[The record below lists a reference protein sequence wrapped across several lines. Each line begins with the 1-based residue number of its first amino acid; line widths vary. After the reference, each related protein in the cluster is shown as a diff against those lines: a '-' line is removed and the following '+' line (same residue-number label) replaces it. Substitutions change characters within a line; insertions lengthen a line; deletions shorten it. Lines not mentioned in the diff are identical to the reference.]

1 MPLSEKKQKKLELKA
16 RQELINN
23 RSLDGKGYFMDTN
36 AEIDAGKYLETG
48 DEKYLEY
55 LPDYSYRRR

>member
-36 AEIDAGKYLETG
+36 AEIDARKYLETG